1 MSLIFLYIL
10 SKTLS
15 LLPRSSRSLS
25 RELICVCFYCFHFFL
40 DRRTSLFYNIHKEV
54 RMYIK
59 EWAELQEAILAAQLK
74 VLRRFLKKDKK
85 EDEKPARKSRSKMN
99 VAKDILERSSTPL
112 HVAVIINKA
121 KNEHQT
127 IIDRESIVSAI
138 SKKVSKGDT
147 FIRVAPNTF
156 GLKDKD
162 YK

>member
-1 MSLIFLYIL
+1 
-10 SKTLS
+10 
-15 LLPRSSRSLS
+15 
-25 RELICVCFYCFHFFL
+25 
-40 DRRTSLFYNIHKEV
+40 
-54 RMYIK
+54 MYIK
-59 EWAELQEAILAAQLK
+59 EWVELHEALLVAQLK

-85 EDEKPARKSRSKMN
+85 EEEKPARKGRSKMD
-99 VAKDILERSSTPL
+99 VANDILERSSTPL

-121 KNEHQT
+121 KSDHQT
-127 IIDRESIVSAI
+127 IMDRESIVSAI